1 MKIFI
6 RMKSA
11 GKRRPVLD
19 DMLYEIPDTVSTLR
33 ELLTALVQTE
43 VNAYNEKG
51 TDIQIIPFLSKE
63 ALDQQAS
70 VGKVGFGRIYSDRKA
85 DAAKAVECAIQACL
99 DGLVRV
105 FQNEDE
111 LEQLDEKIKIQE
123 GDHFTLIRLTFLA
136 GRMW

>member
-1 MKIFI
+1 MKILI

-11 GKRRPVLD
+11 GKRHAVLD
-19 DMLYEIPDTVSTLR
+19 DMPYEIPDAVSTLR

-51 TDIQIIPFLSKE
+51 TDVQIIPFLSKE

-85 DAAKAVECAIQACL
+85 DAAKSAACAIQAYL

-111 LEQLDEKIKIQE
+111 LEQLDEQIKIQE